1 MHRRKAL
8 TMLKSHVAGYDK
20 HVDLDDYKD
29 GYQNAVQRARSLD
42 QLAERIGEPGKKP
55 TTGVYLLT
63 EMIVPASTS
72 RPAPRP
78 KTNS

>member
-42 QLAERIGEPGKKP
+42 QLAEKMRDPGRNP

-63 EMIVPASTS
+63 EMIVAAPTS
-72 RPAPRP
+72 PPVPRP
-78 KTNS
+78 QTNL